1 MSQTAP
7 LDSTPSQAPPQTVP
21 WYRRASVWFGIG
33 INPASISVGGGLAQR
48 IPANQLLWLIPLGAL
63 VLVLMSTMQG
73 IVGLRRRQR
82 LAQIATSTVGAGGA
96 GLINLLMAIGM
107 IGWGG
112 FHGGVSGVSA
122 AQLFHLPGWG
132 GALFVAVAL
141 FVLAELGVNRWATI
155 LWLTTAAA
163 VALTIFAL
171 WAVNVTVPATTADP
185 LGGLGAWLWGLG
197 TITAYATLFS
207 LRGPDFTWD
216 MESTAD
222 VIKVNVCFYI
232 LLVFS
237 TGAGVLLYHST
248 GRWNIA
254 DILTQVQSAGLGHL
268 FLLIAVASPLLSGL
282 YSGALALSGVSPLS
296 LRQSTALICILTFAL
311 ATTRFDQR
319 LITFLG
325 FIGASLGPALFVMLL
340 ANALK
345 PKPAWR
351 LALIAWLAGAVVAL
365 LFQWQGQ
372 SIHIF
377 AGALTSVAVLGVL
390 YMGRGWFELG

>member
-1 MSQTAP
+1 MSQTATLHSSP
-7 LDSTPSQAPPQTVP
+7 IQAPPQTVS

-48 IPANQLLWLIPLGAL
+48 IPANELLWLIPLGAL
-63 VLVLMSTMQG
+63 ALVLMSTAQG
-73 IVGLRRRQR
+73 LIGLRRRQR
-82 LAQIATSTVGAGGA
+82 LSQIATSTVGAGGA
-96 GLINLLMAIGM
+96 GLINLLMATGM

-112 FHGGVSGVSA
+112 FHGGVSGASA

-163 VALTIFAL
+163 VALTLFAL
-171 WAVNVTVPATTADP
+171 WAVDLSIPTATGDTPGDIR
-185 LGGLGAWLWGLG
+185 AWLWGLG

-216 MESTAD
+216 MQRAAD
-222 VIKVNVCFYI
+222 VVKVNICFFF

-237 TGAGVLLYHST
+237 TGAGVLLYHAT

-254 DILTQVQSAGLGHL
+254 DVLTQAQSAGLGHI

-296 LRQSTALICILTFAL
+296 LRQSTALICALTFAL
-311 ATTRFDQR
+311 ASTRFDQR

-325 FIGASLGPALFVMLL
+325 LIGASLGPALFVMLV
-340 ANALK
+340 ANRVK
-345 PKPAWR
+345 PKPTWR
-351 LALIAWLAGAVVAL
+351 IALMSWLAGAVVAL

-377 AGALTSVAVLGVL
+377 AGALTSVLVLGAIL
-390 YMGRGWFELG
+390 LFQRFR

>member
-1 MSQTAP
+1 MSRTAT
-7 LDSTPSQAPPQTVP
+7 LSSTPIQAPAQTVP

-48 IPANQLLWLIPLGAL
+48 IPASELLWLIPLGAL
-63 VLVLMSTMQG
+63 VLVCMSTAQG
-73 IVGLRRRQR
+73 LIGLRRRER

-112 FHGGVSGVSA
+112 FHGGVSGASA
-122 AQLFHLPGWG
+122 AQLFHLPGWA

-155 LWLTTAAA
+155 LWLTTVSA
-163 VALTIFAL
+163 VALTLFAL
-171 WAVNVTVPATTADP
+171 WAVDLNAPAAIDSSP
-185 LGGLGAWLWGLG
+185 GSVSAWLWGLG
-197 TITAYATLFS
+197 AITAYATLFS

-216 MESTAD
+216 MASAAD
-222 VIKVNVCFYI
+222 VIKVNVCFYF

-237 TGAGVLLYHST
+237 TGAGVLLYHAT
-248 GRWNIA
+248 GQWNIA

-296 LRQSTALICILTFAL
+296 LRQSTALICALTFAL

-325 FIGASLGPALFVMLL
+325 LIGASLGPALFVILL

-351 LALIAWLAGAVVAL
+351 LALMAWLFGAIVAL
-365 LFQWQGQ
+365 IFQWQGQ

-377 AGALTSVAVLGVL
+377 AGALTSMVVLGLLHVSTAQL
-390 YMGRGWFELG
+390 YR